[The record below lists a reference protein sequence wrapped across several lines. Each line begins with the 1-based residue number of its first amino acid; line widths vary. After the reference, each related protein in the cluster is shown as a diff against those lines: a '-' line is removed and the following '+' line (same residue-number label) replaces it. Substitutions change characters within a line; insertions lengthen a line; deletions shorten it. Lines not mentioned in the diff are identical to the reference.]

1 MLGRDRVSSRAVA
14 PSWKRDRSVLR
25 PVQAADAVE
34 QARLAGAVG
43 ADDGVDVALADG
55 EADVVQSAARHRKP
69 RPSCSTTSCVAP
81 PREAAS
87 VEIVTVPA
95 RHAAQNTLS
104 LCESRAKHATPLC
117 EIDCPYAYTRSMS
130 QVDDVPRGTLGTV
143 RNATLLL
150 ELLAQGAA
158 FQQLTELAE
167 RSGLSLPTVHRLL
180 RSLVAAGLVEQD
192 PDSARYGLGAELV
205 RLAERYLSRL
215 PIFRAVSPY
224 LVELRNSTGATVL
237 AALLV
242 RGQVVYFDRVDGA
255 DAGGIFREPTPHA
268 SRPRDRGRPAV
279 DRSEPDDSW
288 EDAVAAS
295 RNGSF
300 TLADRKRWAKASYVV
315 LVDDNSLAEVAVP
328 ILGSERA
335 LTGVA
340 GGDRKPAAIQRGG
353 SHRGGRTATGA
364 RGGCGGA
371 DAEPWLTP
379 TCSGAGRQLR
389 SGSPGSTDGSA
400 VHEPGPRG
408 GDGSRERR

>member
-1 MLGRDRVSSRAVA
+1 
-14 PSWKRDRSVLR
+14 
-25 PVQAADAVE
+25 
-34 QARLAGAVG
+34 
-43 ADDGVDVALADG
+43 VDVALAYG
-55 EADVVQSAARHRKP
+55 EADVVQSENAAESQAELLDDELRR
-69 RPSCSTTSCVAP
+69 AA
-81 PREAAS
+81 REAAS

-104 LCESRAKHATPLC
+104 LCESREKHATPLC
-117 EIDCPYAYTRSMS
+117 EIACLYAYTRAMS
-130 QVDDVPRGTLGTV
+130 HVDDVPRGTLGTV

-150 ELLAQGAA
+150 ELLGQGAA

-224 LVELRNSTGATVL
+224 LVELRNTTGATVL

-255 DAGGIFREPTPHA
+255 DAGGIFREP
-268 SRPRDRGRPAV
+268 SRMHPALETAAGRLLIA
-279 DRSEPDDSW
+279 RSQIDSW

-328 ILGSERA
+328 IL
-335 LTGVA
+335 
-340 GGDRKPAAIQRGG
+340 AAN
-353 SHRGGRTATGA
+353 GRPTASLVATGSPQRFSEEVLIEEVAPQLA
-364 RGGCGGA
+364 RA
-371 DAEPWLTP
+371 A
-379 TCSGAGRQLR
+379 A
-389 SGSPGSTDGSA
+389 A
-400 VHEPGPRG
+400 VARTLSHV
-408 GDGSRERR
+408 